1 MVGKAAPS
9 LCEEGTRM
17 IRTFR
22 KNVVWISQGSVSLIT
37 TRPGSYRVSG
47 SLLEL
52 QLGGGGGD
60 DSEPR
65 QLLPRKGRTGQWR
78 VAVSTVGKSYIKVP
92 GNLGLA

>member
-47 SLLEL
+47 SL
-52 QLGGGGGD
+52 
-60 DSEPR
+60 
-65 QLLPRKGRTGQWR
+65 
-78 VAVSTVGKSYIKVP
+78 
-92 GNLGLA
+92 

>member
-22 KNVVWISQGSVSLIT
+22 KNVVWISQGAVSLIT
-37 TRPGSYRVSG
+37 TRSRQ
-47 SLLEL
+47 L
-52 QLGGGGGD
+52 QGVCLPIRTSAWGRGTL
-60 DSEPR
+60 EPR

>member
-52 QLGGGGGD
+52 QLGGGGG
-60 DSEPR
+60 R
-65 QLLPRKGRTGQWR
+65 L
-78 VAVSTVGKSYIKVP
+78 
-92 GNLGLA
+92 

>member
-22 KNVVWISQGSVSLIT
+22 KNVVWISQVSVSLIT
-37 TRPGSYRVSG
+37 TQSRQLQGSG

-52 QLGGGGGD
+52 QLGVGGTLSPG
-60 DSEPR
+60 SSCP
-65 QLLPRKGRTGQWR
+65 
-78 VAVSTVGKSYIKVP
+78 GKAGP
-92 GNLGLA
+92 ANGE

>member
-22 KNVVWISQGSVSLIT
+22 KNVVWISQVSVSLIT
-37 TRPGSYRVSG
+37 TQSRQ
-47 SLLEL
+47 L
-52 QLGGGGGD
+52 QGVWLPIRTSAWGGG